1 MDLQAH
7 ILLEVDRLFSRYG
20 IKGVTMDDIA
30 KHLGMSKKTIYQYF
44 GNKNKLIITLMKG
57 KIDAQVAIISE
68 DFEQI
73 GNAVDEI
80 FISVNKL
87 EEILFNTNPIVF
99 SDLQK
104 YYPEAWILFK
114 DFREHVLYKKVLD
127 NLERGIREKYYRA
140 EINVEIIARM
150 RIEQIDMAFNQMV
163 FPVQKFSISQ
173 VIRELTDHFIYGIC
187 TDQGRKLMAYLKRES
202 K

>member
-1 MDLQAH
+1 
-7 ILLEVDRLFSRYG
+7 
-20 IKGVTMDDIA
+20 MDDIA

-44 GNKNKLIITLMKG
+44 VNKNKLIITLMKG